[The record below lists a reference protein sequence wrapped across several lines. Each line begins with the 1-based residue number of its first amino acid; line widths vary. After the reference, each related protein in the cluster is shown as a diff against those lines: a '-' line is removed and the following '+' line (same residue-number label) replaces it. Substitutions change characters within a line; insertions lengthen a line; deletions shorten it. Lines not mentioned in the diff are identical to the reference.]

1 MTDATGKSG
10 RKKSR
15 RTLLAHAGRHPLAH
29 EGFVNTP
36 VYRGSTVLFPTVEDF
51 ERHRQPYTYATK
63 GTPTTRALEEAW
75 SEISGAKTTVVAPS
89 GLAAIALALMTATK
103 AGDHLLV
110 SDSAYGPTRT
120 FCNGVLNR
128 FGVETQ
134 YYDPQLGT
142 GVAALMRENTSAI
155 LTESPGSLT
164 MEVQDVPAIAQAAAA
179 RGACVILDNTWAT
192 PLFFPPFERGV
203 DINVEAGT
211 KYLSGHADLLIGLV
225 SANAKWATRL
235 RNTFDAF
242 AMVSGGDDAF
252 LALRGLRTM
261 ELRLREQQRAG
272 LEVAQWL
279 GQRPEVLRLIHPAL
293 PGHPDHALWKRDF
306 SGAAGV
312 FSVVLKPAP
321 KPCVDAFLNAL
332 TLFGIG
338 YSWGG
343 FESLVIPFDC
353 AKTRTATAFAP
364 GGPCLR
370 FSIGLEDVEDLKA
383 DLTQGFEKM
392 RAARDLV

>member
-1 MTDATGKSG
+1 MTEASGESG

-15 RTLLAHAGRHPLAH
+15 RTLLAHAGRHPFAQ

-36 VYRGSTVLFPTVEDF
+36 VYRGSTVLFPTAEDF

-63 GTPTTRALEEAW
+63 GTPTTRGLEEAW
-75 SEISGAKTTVVAPS
+75 SELSGATTTVLAPS

-110 SDSAYGPTRT
+110 TDSAYGPTRI
-120 FCNGVLNR
+120 FCDGVLKR

-134 YYDPQLGT
+134 YYDPRLGA
-142 GVAALMRENTSAI
+142 GVGALMRENTSAI
-155 LTESPGSLT
+155 LAESPGSLT
-164 MEVQDVPAIAQAAAA
+164 MEVQDVPAIAAAAAA

-211 KYLSGHADLLIGLV
+211 KYLSGHADLLLGLV

-235 RNTFDAF
+235 RNSFDAF
-242 AMVSGGDDAF
+242 AMVPGGDDAF

-272 LEVAQWL
+272 LEIAQWL
-279 GQRPEVLRLIHPAL
+279 EGRSEVLRLLHPAL
-293 PGHPDHALWKRDF
+293 PAHPDHALWKRDF

-312 FSVVLKPAP
+312 FSVVLNPAP

-343 FESLVIPFDC
+343 YESLVIPFDC
-353 AKTRTATAFAP
+353 ARSRTATCFAP
-364 GGPCLR
+364 EGPCLR

-383 DLTQGFEKM
+383 DLAAAFERM
-392 RAARDLV
+392 GAAAASL